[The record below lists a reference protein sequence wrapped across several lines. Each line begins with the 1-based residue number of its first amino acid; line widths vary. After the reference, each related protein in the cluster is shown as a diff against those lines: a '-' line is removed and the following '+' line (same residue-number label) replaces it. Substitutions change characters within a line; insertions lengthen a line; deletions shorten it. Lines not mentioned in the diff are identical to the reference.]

1 VKYMLFIY
9 PDRSIKLSPEQRAAI
24 PDAVSAWV
32 NAIEARGV
40 RELGAVLQPISEA
53 ASVRVRNGE
62 VSVSEGPV
70 SDTEP
75 QVSGFNL
82 LDCADLDEAMEVAA
96 KHPVAR
102 FETLELRAFAGS

>member
-9 PDRSIKLSPEQRAAI
+9 PDRSIELSPEQRAAI

-32 NAIEARGV
+32 NEMEARGV
-40 RELGAVLQPISEA
+40 RELGAVLQPINEA
-53 ASVRVRNGE
+53 ATVRVRDGD

-70 SDTEP
+70 SNTEP
-75 QVSGFNL
+75 QISGFNL
-82 LDCADLDEAMEVAA
+82 LDCADLDEALEVAA

-102 FETLELRAFAGS
+102 FGILEIRAFADS